1 MHINLNVDM
10 NKIQQ
15 KKQQRIKTGMSMQNT
30 VNGALN
36 LPQNN
41 GNGQI
46 PQPTK
51 QDGWGANVQ

>member
-1 MHINLNVDM
+1 MHINLNVDL

-36 LPQNN
+36 LPQNSA
-41 GNGQI
+41 GQMST
-46 PQPTK
+46 PQK